1 LQSCGALYKSPGES
15 RGKAGSLE
23 SETAL
28 PHRSGA
34 ATGKATDASASVL
47 YRFRALQPLHLVQEQ
62 NLLGLVLLDAL
73 PADLAGLAYSG
84 LDPEAGQQPSVQH
97 NPGGD
102 DKHDP

>member
-1 LQSCGALYKSPGES
+1 MAAPHH
-15 RGKAGSLE
+15 
-23 SETAL
+23 SERPA
-28 PHRSGA
+28 
-34 ATGKATDASASVL
+34 GKATDAFASVL

-84 LDPEAGQQPSVQH
+84 LDPEAGQKKGVQH

-102 DKHDP
+102 DEHDP